1 MFITDHP
8 PRHAVDRGTECIIE
22 TGECLLV
29 AVGHPFEDGIEINGS
44 LVLGSSEALWRDAH
58 EPTDVQGAHE
68 TPKGGD
74 VTTGVLGSGI
84 RIDRPY

>member
-8 PRHAVDRGTECIIE
+8 PRHAVDSRTKCVIE

-29 AVGHPFEDGIEINGS
+29 AVRHPFEDSIEINGT
-44 LVLGSSEALWRDAH
+44 LVLGSSETLSLDGH
-58 EPTDVQGAHE
+58 EPTDVRGAHE
-68 TPKGGD
+68 TPNGGD

-84 RIDRPY
+84 KS